1 MYPLINFNGIYGDL
15 WGVYIPLEFI
25 GIYEIDKGYNWIYPL
40 VNVTRNTGVFTNL
53 DHGKTIKI
61 RTLQAKNR
69 AI

>member
-15 WGVYIPLEFI
+15 WGIYIPLKFI
-25 GIYEIDKGYNWIYPL
+25 GIYEIDRGYNWIYPL

-61 RTLQAKNR
+61 RALQAKNK